1 MKKMPSIASSSLVG
15 RGVTMA
21 LLTATIAFMA
31 CFILFFLF
39 QAEFPGVPREPP
51 QSLFPPASDLK
62 AGPVISSD
70 NTFKLAIFSDL
81 HYGEEEHGWGIDQDI
96 RSTEVMRSV
105 LRDEHP
111 DLVVV
116 NGDLITGENTFRE
129 NASDYVHQIV
139 RPMVE
144 ANTPWAS
151 TYGNHDSKF
160 NLSREHTYAAE
171 KTYPLSYTSRM
182 DPSLPGLTNYYL
194 LLRSAAARG
203 TPVAV
208 LWFFD
213 SRGGGTY
220 QARGAL
226 DRDDIPN
233 WVADETAAWFVA
245 ASAQLRLAH
254 GALPSLAFVHIPP
267 HVFLAAQDTGIDPAR
282 FPGVNDD
289 VPLAIQGEGVEDQ
302 KFVDALSSAE
312 GLHSVYVGHDH
323 GNAWCG
329 LWQAKQR
336 PGGTRTRTRTSTQ
349 HGGPPFLCF
358 GKHTGYGGYGTWK
371 RGSRVIRLRFP
382 GTEGGAAGAEGM
394 EVETW
399 VRMEDS
405 SVVTRV
411 ALNETYGL
419 DRYPT
424 ANGEPGS

>member
-1 MKKMPSIASSSLVG
+1 MPSIVSVDLASRG
-15 RGVTMA
+15 RAMA
-21 LLTATIAFMA
+21 LLTATIAFVA

-39 QAEFPGVPREPP
+39 QAEFPGVERGLP
-51 QSLFPPASDLK
+51 QSLFPPPSDTK
-62 AGPVISSD
+62 AGPVVSSD

-81 HYGEEEHGWGIDQDI
+81 HYGEEEHGWGIEQDI
-96 RSTEVMRSV
+96 RSTGVMRSV

-111 DLVVV
+111 DFVIV
-116 NGDLITGENTFRE
+116 NGDLITGDNTLRE

-144 ANTPWAS
+144 TNTPWAS

-160 NLSREHTYAAE
+160 NLSREQTYAVE

-182 DPSLPGLTNYYL
+182 DPSLPGVTNYYL
-194 LLRSAAARG
+194 LLRSADLG
-203 TPVAV
+203 TPIAV

-220 QARGAL
+220 QTRSAI
-226 DRDDIPN
+226 DHDDIPN
-233 WVADETAAWFVA
+233 WVPDETTAWFVA
-245 ASAQLRLAH
+245 TSAQLRLAH

-267 HVFLAAQDTGIDPAR
+267 HVYLTAQDTGIDPAR

-302 KFVDALSSAE
+302 KFVDALSSAD

-329 LWQAKQR
+329 LWQTKKR
-336 PGGTRTRTRTSTQ
+336 STGTSTQ
-349 HGGPPFLCF
+349 HGAPFLCF
-358 GKHTGYGGYGTWK
+358 GKHTGYGGYGTWR
-371 RGSRVIRLRFP
+371 RGSRVIHLRF
-382 GTEGGAAGAEGM
+382 GGAKGM

-411 ALNETYGL
+411 ALNETYGV